1 MPSTLPLV
9 LGVLVLTGLASAS
22 WRLVRALL
30 SRGKGP
36 GPGPDT
42 GDATAVRIDAA
53 RELLWTILL
62 LGQFVFIEVLSE
74 SREVSQTLAIA
85 ASAAG
90 GLCLIA
96 ALVALASCIS
106 AERTLTSGR

>member
-9 LGVLVLTGLASAS
+9 LGVLVLTGLTSAL
-22 WRLVRALL
+22 WRLVRALM
-30 SRGKGP
+30 SRGKAP
-36 GPGPDT
+36 AANT
-42 GDATAVRIDAA
+42 GDATALRIDAA

-62 LGQFVFIEVLSE
+62 LAQFVFIEVLSE

-85 ASAAG
+85 SSAAG

-96 ALVALASCIS
+96 ALIALASCVSI
-106 AERTLTSGR
+106 ERSLTSPR

>member
-9 LGVLVLTGLASAS
+9 LGVLVLTGLVSGL
-22 WRLVRALL
+22 WRLLRALT
-30 SRGKGP
+30 SRGKAP
-36 GPGPDT
+36 APNT
-42 GDATAVRIDAA
+42 GEAIALRIDAA

-62 LGQFVFIEVLSE
+62 LAHFVFIEVLSE
-74 SREVSQTLAIA
+74 SREVSQNLAIA
-85 ASAAG
+85 GSVAG

-106 AERTLTSGR
+106 AERSLTSGR

>member
-9 LGVLVLTGLASAS
+9 LGVLVFTGLLSAG
-22 WRLVRALL
+22 WRLLRALT

-36 GPGPDT
+36 GASPGDPV
-42 GDATAVRIDAA
+42 ALRVDAA
-53 RELLWTILL
+53 RELLWTLL
-62 LGQFVFIEVLSE
+62 LLAHFVFIEVLSE
-74 SREVSQTLAIA
+74 SREVSQNLAIA
-85 ASAAG
+85 GSAAG

-106 AERTLTSGR
+106 AERSLTSGR

>member
-9 LGVLVLTGLASAS
+9 LGVLVLTGLASAL

-36 GPGPDT
+36 GPD
-42 GDATAVRIDAA
+42 DATALRIDAA

-62 LGQFVFIEVLSE
+62 LGQFVFIEILSE

-85 ASAAG
+85 GSAAG

-96 ALVALASCIS
+96 ALVALASCVS

>member
-9 LGVLVLTGLASAS
+9 LGVLVLTGLTSAL
-22 WRLVRALL
+22 WRLVRALMA
-30 SRGKGP
+30 RGKGP
-36 GPGPDT
+36 APDARDT
-42 GDATAVRIDAA
+42 TALRIDAT
-53 RELLWTILL
+53 RELIWTLLL
-62 LGQFVFIEVLSE
+62 LGQFIFIETLSE
-74 SREVSQTLAIA
+74 SREVSQSLAIA

-106 AERTLTSGR
+106 AERTLFSGR